1 MYQQWYFQ
9 DIISN
14 QTSFSMAVT
23 ISFSCVFS
31 SKGNMFLRRP
41 KKIAYKRLY
50 ILFEHFN
57 YFATLKIPIFL
68 SNYMMI
74 FMITFY
80 LEKYII

>member
-14 QTSFSMAVT
+14 HTFSMAVT
-23 ISFSCVFS
+23 ISFSCLVFS

-74 FMITFY
+74 CMITFY
-80 LEKYII
+80 LEKHII